1 MGQSRP
7 VDLKMK
13 RRRGKGM
20 VAANIARCFVA
31 LCNIQNRV
39 EQKSLSFPA
48 SAGAGPPAPESDV
61 KAVKRR
67 CGSQIETCVSSED
80 EMMIDRRRQE
90 RMLWAERQG
99 YVWLGG
105 CL

>member
-1 MGQSRP
+1 
-7 VDLKMK
+7 
-13 RRRGKGM
+13 M

-67 CGSQIETCVSSED
+67 CGSQIEVMMSSD
-80 EMMIDRRRQE
+80 EKKRKRNRKVE
-90 RMLWAERQG
+90 
-99 YVWLGG
+99 
-105 CL
+105 